1 MDIIYK
7 KTEDIVPYFQNPR
20 VISQSAIDEVAKSL
34 HKHGFQQSIVIDEN
48 NVIVV
53 GHTRLLAAKKLG
65 IDKVPCTV
73 YKDNEININAYRLA
87 DNKVGELTQWED
99 KTLELELEKLQGI
112 DVAGFQ
118 PKEVEFT
125 PFDTSFSDVKIDE
138 PEVGYS
144 ASDLTTQQPITF
156 YLEKEDRAEVMKIL
170 ETVRDEKD
178 LQTKNNAL
186 LYIMR
191 KHK

>member
-34 HKHGFQQSIVIDEN
+34 HKHGFQQAIVVDEN
-48 NVIVV
+48 DVIVA

-65 IDKVPCTV
+65 IDEVPCKV

-87 DNKVGELTQWED
+87 DNKVGELTTWED
-99 KTLELELEKLQGI
+99 KILELELEKLQGI
-112 DVAGFQ
+112 DVAGFK

-125 PFDTSFSDVKIDE
+125 PFDTSFSDVNIDE

-144 ASDLTTQQPITF
+144 ASDLTNHQPLTF
-156 YLEKEDRAEVMKIL
+156 YLEKEDREEVMKIL
-170 ETVRDEKD
+170 EKVRDDKD

-186 LYIMR
+186 LYIAR